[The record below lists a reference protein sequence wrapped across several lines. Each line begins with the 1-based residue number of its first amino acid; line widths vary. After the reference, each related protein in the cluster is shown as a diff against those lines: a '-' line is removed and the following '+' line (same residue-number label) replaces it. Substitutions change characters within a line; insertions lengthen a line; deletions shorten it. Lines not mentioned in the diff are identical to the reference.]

1 MKGWQYAQ
9 LRVRY
14 DSRVAEGQ
22 WTILWHGPDGS
33 REDTAGVY
41 DDVVAALNRAGTEGW
56 ELVDV
61 AALDAGDNRQFLSS
75 AAGDWSITRYT
86 FRRPHDLAVATS
98 TGSTQRRASIQVA
111 PLGSD
116 QPARSQVA
124 RPAGTAA
131 ADPVTL
137 VRMTAFWVPDSERAG
152 IVFEVLG
159 VPVTGRVLIKSEVAP
174 VRDQADLDQVESLR
188 AEYQDP
194 GVSVDRRDQIAA
206 AAANY
211 AASWAEGQFGVTWW
225 CTSQSLPLSQAADLL
240 DGSADWLRGLVEH
253 PLADAVS
260 TAGAAGPI
268 VPISAGITADYL
280 TAPLTTPLGDA
291 ARASE
296 IAGIVIGLATGAHP
310 LVMACAKRLAHNEAG
325 RLLSGAFEQVITS
338 IDAGHDSPADA
349 GRDTKLQRS
358 EPPQPA
364 EPADRTP
371 DPHSTRGVT
380 NKPETQREREPMAQG
395 ETVPSAPRTRGPA
408 KPWETPPPRPQP
420 PEPLGPPPPGPAR
433 PWAPGV

>member
-14 DSRVAEGQ
+14 DSRAAEGQ

-33 REDTAGVY
+33 REDTAGLY
-41 DDVVAALNRAGTEGW
+41 DEVVVALNRAGTDGW

-75 AAGDWSITRYT
+75 AAGDWSITKYT
-86 FRRPHDLAVATS
+86 FRRPHDPAVATS
-98 TGSTQRRASIQVA
+98 TGPIQQRAPIRVA
-111 PLGSD
+111 PLGSG

-124 RPAGTAA
+124 GPAGAAA

-137 VRMTAFWVPDSERAG
+137 VRMTAFWLPDSERAG

-159 VPVTGRVLIKSEVAP
+159 LGAGRVLIRREVAP
-174 VRDQADLDQVESLR
+174 VRDQADLDEIESLR

-194 GVSVDRRDQIAA
+194 GVSVDRREQIAA
-206 AAANY
+206 AAADY
-211 AASWAEGQFGVTWW
+211 AASLVEGQLGVTWW
-225 CTSQSLPLSQAADLL
+225 RTSPSLPLSQAADLL
-240 DGSADWLRGLVEH
+240 NGSADWLRGLVEH
-253 PLADAVS
+253 PLAAAAS

-268 VPISAGITADYL
+268 VPIGAGITANYV
-280 TAPLTTPLGDA
+280 TAPLTMPLGDA
-291 ARASE
+291 ARVCE

-310 LVMACAKRLAHNEAG
+310 LVMACAKRLAHDEAG
-325 RLLSGAFEQVITS
+325 RMLSRAFEQVSTS

-349 GRDTKLQRS
+349 DRDTRIQRP

-364 EPADRTP
+364 APAGRTP
-371 DPHSTRGVT
+371 DPRGIRGGA
-380 NKPETQREREPMAQG
+380 NDPETQRERERLALG
-395 ETVPSAPRTRGPA
+395 ETLPSAPRTQGPA

-420 PEPLGPPPPGPAR
+420 PGPPGPQPPGPAG
-433 PWAPGV
+433 PGAPGM